1 MWRKKIPDIEGYIN
15 ESAEYL
21 IKKINDDY
29 GWGLNIEKG
38 IQASSIVNTA
48 EAIFVIM
55 HSNIK
60 FQYIK
65 KTRKYLLKALK
76 SHPKERGYR
85 TRYFSFGLFG
95 LYELGYEDTSI
106 IDNYVAELENLVV
119 GDFGWPEETSEKKIN
134 LFETLMATMAI
145 TQYRGSEY
153 LSNKF
158 PKWKQTILGLRNQ
171 EGLWGFYDKDNT
183 SVAAVSYVNLIYSI
197 MDPKNTLINEMR
209 ESLCAK
215 IKELLYNNKL
225 LEIQPI
231 HGTDWHHYTYAWG
244 IKSLLYSKPTIDDQ
258 IEELLIFS
266 LNEISNLF
274 KRNYGF
280 TEPYKNLC
288 NVRSI
293 FNNVIALC
301 AIKDYFDLSHY
312 LYLSKGRYEIDPK
325 KIFIVHGSDN
335 ESKVELA
342 RFLERIGL
350 EPIILHEQPD
360 IGRTIIEKLERY
372 SDVGFCF
379 VLLTPDD
386 VGYKKDASQKK
397 QYRARQNVI
406 FEMGLFAGKL
416 GRSRVRC
423 LYKGELELP
432 SDLHGIIYLKYN
444 KSIKEKEVD
453 IIREL
458 NASGYKINIK

>member
-21 IKKINDDY
+21 IKKINDDC
-29 GWGLNIEKG
+29 GWGLNVEKG
-38 IQASSIVNTA
+38 MQASSIVNTA

-55 HSNIK
+55 HSNIE
-60 FQYIK
+60 FQYIR
-65 KTRKYLLKALK
+65 KTRNFLLKALE
-76 SHPKERGYR
+76 SHPKKRGYR

-95 LYELGYEDTSI
+95 LYELGFKDTSI
-106 IDNYVAELENLVV
+106 IDEYIAQLENLVV
-119 GDFGWPEETSEKKIN
+119 GDFGWPEDTSEKKVN
-134 LFETLMATMAI
+134 LFETLMATIAI
-145 TQYRGSEY
+145 TQYRGSKY
-153 LSNKF
+153 LNKKF
-158 PKWKQTILGLRNQ
+158 PKWKQTIVRLRNQ
-171 EGLWGFYDKDNT
+171 EGLWGFYDKGDT

-209 ESLCAK
+209 KSLCAK
-215 IKELLYNNKL
+215 IRELLYNNKL

-258 IEELLIFS
+258 IEELIIIAI
-266 LNEISNLF
+266 NKISNLF

-280 TEPYKNLC
+280 TEPYKNIC

-312 LYLSKGRYEIDPK
+312 LYLSKGRYELDPK
-325 KIFIVHGSDN
+325 KIFIVHGKDN
-335 ESKVELA
+335 KSKLELA

-360 IGRTIIEKLERY
+360 RGRTIIEKLERY

-379 VLLTPDD
+379 VVLTPDD

-406 FEMGLFAGKL
+406 FEIGLFTGKL
-416 GRSRVRC
+416 GRSRVCC
-423 LYKGELELP
+423 LYKRELELP
-432 SDLHGIIYLKYN
+432 SDLHGVLYLKYN
-444 KSIKEKEVD
+444 KSVEEKGVD
-453 IIREL
+453 IIKEL
-458 NASGYKINIK
+458 SASGYKIDLK

>member
-1 MWRKKIPDIEGYIN
+1 VIKKIPDLDGYIN

-21 IKKINDDY
+21 IEKINDDY

-38 IQASSIVNTA
+38 MQASSIVNTA
-48 EAIFVIM
+48 EALFVIM
-55 HSNIK
+55 HSKIK
-60 FQYIK
+60 FQYTG
-65 KTRKYLLKALK
+65 KTRKFLLKALE
-76 SHPKERGYR
+76 SHPKERGCR

-95 LYELGYEDTSI
+95 LYELGFKDTPI
-106 IDNYVAELENLVV
+106 IEKYITELENLVI

-134 LFETLMATMAI
+134 LFETLMVTIAI

-153 LSNKF
+153 LNKKF
-158 PKWKQTILGLRNQ
+158 PKWKQTIVGLRNQ
-171 EGLWGFYDKDNT
+171 EGLWGFCDKGDT

-197 MDPKNTLINEMR
+197 MDSKNSLISEMR

-215 IKELLYNNKL
+215 IKELLYNDKL

-244 IKSLLYSKPTIDDQ
+244 IKSLLYSKPIIDDQ
-258 IEELLIFS
+258 IEELLVFS
-266 LNEISNLF
+266 LNKISNLF

-301 AIKDYFDLSHY
+301 AIKNYFDLSHY

-335 ESKVELA
+335 ESKLELA

-360 IGRTIIEKLERY
+360 IGSTIIEKLERY

-397 QYRARQNVI
+397 QCRARQNVI
-406 FEMGLFAGKL
+406 FEMGLFTGKL

-432 SDLHGIIYLKYN
+432 SDYHGIIYLKYN
-444 KSIKEKEVD
+444 ESIKEKEVD
-453 IIREL
+453 IIKEL
-458 NASGYKINIK
+458 SASGYKINIK

>member
-1 MWRKKIPDIEGYIN
+1 MWRKKISNIEGYID

-55 HSNIK
+55 HSNIE
-60 FQYIK
+60 FQYIR
-65 KTRKYLLKALK
+65 KTRKFLLKALE

-95 LYELGYEDTSI
+95 LYELGFKDTPI
-106 IDNYVAELENLVV
+106 IDSCIAQLENLVV
-119 GDFGWPEETSEKKIN
+119 GNFGWPEEASEKKVN
-134 LFETLMATMAI
+134 LFETLMATIAI

-153 LSNKF
+153 LIKKF
-158 PKWKQTILGLRNQ
+158 PKWKQTIEQLRNQ
-171 EGLWGFYDKDNT
+171 EDFWGFYGKGDT
-183 SVAAVSYVNLIYSI
+183 SIAAVSYVTLIYSI
-197 MDPKNTLINEMR
+197 LEPKNSLVNEMR
-209 ESLCAK
+209 KLLCTE
-215 IKELLYNNKL
+215 IRELLFNNKL
-225 LEIQPI
+225 LEIQSI
-231 HGTDWHHYTYAWG
+231 HGTDWHHYTYTWG

-258 IEELLIFS
+258 IEELIIIT
-266 LNEISNLF
+266 LNKISNLF

-280 TEPYKNLC
+280 TEPYKNIC

-312 LYLSKGRYEIDPK
+312 LYLSKGRYEMDPK
-325 KIFIVHGSDN
+325 KIFIVHGNDN
-335 ESKVELA
+335 ESKLELA
-342 RFLERIGL
+342 RFLEIIGL

-360 IGRTIIEKLERY
+360 RGRTIIEKLERY

-379 VLLTPDD
+379 VVLTPDD

-397 QYRARQNVI
+397 QCRARQNVI
-406 FEMGLFAGKL
+406 FEMGLFTGKL
-416 GRSRVRC
+416 GRSRVCC

-432 SDLHGIIYLKYN
+432 SDLDGILYLKYN
-444 KSIKEKEVD
+444 KSVEEKGVD
-453 IIREL
+453 IIKEL
-458 NASGYKINIK
+458 SASGFKIDLK